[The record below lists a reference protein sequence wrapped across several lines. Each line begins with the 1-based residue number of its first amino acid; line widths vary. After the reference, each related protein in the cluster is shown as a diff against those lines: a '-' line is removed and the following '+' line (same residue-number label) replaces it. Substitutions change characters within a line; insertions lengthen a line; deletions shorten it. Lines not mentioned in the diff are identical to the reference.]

1 MNTELNDDQFRD
13 KILTMLRTGN
23 VEVEFTKKDGTDR
36 KMLCT
41 LINIPTEHQPKSDIE
56 YAVNTLRVFDLDKQG
71 WRSFRLD
78 SVKSVIGL

>member
-1 MNTELNDDQFRD
+1 MNIELNDDQFRD

-41 LINIPTEHQPKSDIE
+41 LINIPAEHQPKSDIE

-78 SVKSVIGL
+78 SVKSVVGL

>member
-1 MNTELNDDQFRD
+1 MNTELNDNEFRN
-13 KILTMLRTGN
+13 KILGMLQTGN

-41 LINIPTEHQPKSDIE
+41 LINIPSEYQPKSETE
-56 YAVNTLRVFDLDKQG
+56 YAVNTLRVFDVDKQG

-78 SVKSVIGL
+78 SVKSVVGL